1 MQPGPKRPD
10 RIPVTSKTLEDA
22 AVIKPTYELPAK
34 NLNRKGNEDKF
45 YHIVV
50 PKEQENN
57 AIDTRKLKK
66 VKNDYK
72 QERGVGSVVYKS
84 NLVKEDMLD
93 IHEQSQDIRVS
104 ESFYNKQMRGEDP
117 TPTKRLDVIDE
128 NTTEDV
134 PNARNDEDTAELSS
148 IKQDK

>member
-1 MQPGPKRPD
+1 M
-10 RIPVTSKTLEDA
+10 
-22 AVIKPTYELPAK
+22 IKPTYELPAK

-93 IHEQSQDIRVS
+93 IHE
-104 ESFYNKQMRGEDP
+104 
-117 TPTKRLDVIDE
+117 
-128 NTTEDV
+128 
-134 PNARNDEDTAELSS
+134 
-148 IKQDK
+148 